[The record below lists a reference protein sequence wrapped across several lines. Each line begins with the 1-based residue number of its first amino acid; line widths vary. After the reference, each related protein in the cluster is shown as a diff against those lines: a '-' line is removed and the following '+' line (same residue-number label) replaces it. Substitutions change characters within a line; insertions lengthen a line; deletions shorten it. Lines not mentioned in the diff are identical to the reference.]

1 MELWLLFRAGAVIG
15 GVNTLFVVILT
26 GIIGAGLAK
35 NQGRAILG
43 KIQKDM
49 AQGQMPADQL
59 IHGFLVFAGGLLL
72 LTPGFFTDFVGLS
85 LVFPLTRSLYISN
98 FKKGLEK
105 RMKNGSVQFYYSQ
118 SGGGFSSGANPFGSD
133 PRNQHRETDQ
143 PKRVYRQGGHDVI
156 DVDAIKD
163 END

>member
-49 AQGQMPADQL
+49 SQGKMPADQL

-72 LTPGFFTDFVGLS
+72 LTPGFFTDFIGLS

-105 RMKNGSVQFYYSQ
+105 RIKNGSVQFYYSQ
-118 SGGGFSSGANPFGSD
+118 SGGGFSGSNPFGGQANK
-133 PRNQHRETDQ
+133 PEQEAGNQ
-143 PKRVYRQGGHDVI
+143 KRVYRQGGHDVI

-163 END
+163 EN